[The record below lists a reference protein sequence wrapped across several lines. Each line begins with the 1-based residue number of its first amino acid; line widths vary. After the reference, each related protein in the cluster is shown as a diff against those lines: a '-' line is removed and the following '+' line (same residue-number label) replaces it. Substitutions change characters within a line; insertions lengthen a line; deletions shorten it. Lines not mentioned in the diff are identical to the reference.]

1 LHREWLAHPEKGRHT
16 LITTI
21 FNASVAGLIAFAE
34 MSAGRGLTAATLW
47 VPTGK
52 PPRQGVQDRNG
63 LGTRR
68 PHT

>member
-1 LHREWLAHPEKGRHT
+1 
-16 LITTI
+16 
-21 FNASVAGLIAFAE
+21 LIAFAE